1 MKSPIERRRLA
12 VLAVLPELSTSSMIP
27 LIGQFLAKNG
37 FVIHSASFLKGTR
50 ELVDLLY
57 LNGPSNKQDRLHKIN
72 RTFASY
78 SEYLNGPVGLVL
90 LRRAGYE
97 AGRSATDALNE
108 IKGKSQGPQPGSLR
122 ALFPNSRHW
131 FAYVHVPD
139 EEMLGTIISVYF
151 PPTEDLRQ
159 STAAESSALWTMM
172 GDISTDESTPLGR
185 EDLIRI
191 IIRKCL
197 QIVQMSRIDYLMESA
212 RVAQMHFSSGNYSG
226 LSDTLTWL
234 YARIS
239 RESFAERR
247 LSVMAQV
254 AMVLLEWQMSE
265 AFRSEILN
273 AITTELILS
282 YCGITLSKSNSQL
295 LQSFMLA

>member
-1 MKSPIERRRLA
+1 MKSRIERRRLA
-12 VLAVLPELSTSSMIP
+12 VLAVLPELSTSLMIP
-27 LIGQFLAKNG
+27 LVGEFLAKNG
-37 FVIHSASFLKGTR
+37 FLIHSASFLKGTR

-90 LRRAGYE
+90 LRRAGHGM
-97 AGRSATDALNE
+97 GRATTDALNE
-108 IKGKSQGPQPGSLR
+108 IKGKSQDPQPGSLR

-139 EEMLGTIISVYF
+139 EEILETILSAYF

-159 STAAESSALWTMM
+159 SNAAESSALWTMM
-172 GDISTDESTPLGR
+172 GDIFTDESTPLGR
-185 EDLIRI
+185 ENLIRI

-197 QIVQMSRIDYLMESA
+197 QIVQVSRIDYLMENA
-212 RVAQMHFSSGNYSG
+212 RVAQMHFSSGNYRG
-226 LSDTLTWL
+226 LGDTLTGI
-234 YARIS
+234 YAKIS
-239 RESFAERR
+239 RKSFAERR

-254 AMVLLEWQMSE
+254 AMVLLEWQMSG
-265 AFRSEILN
+265 ALRSEILN
-273 AITTELILS
+273 AITTETILS
-282 YCGITLSKSNSQL
+282 YCGITLSTSNSQL
-295 LQSFMLA
+295 LKSFMLA